1 MEGNS
6 VQPSLSV
13 CAEMSSS
20 ISPPWLTQDSPAVGR
35 VLSSKPALPE
45 WVCDR
50 QKELSEAVEFF
61 SGCADKSWLPP
72 WATGLSTAV
81 GKARC
86 GGNLR
91 VSPRAQ
97 LPAPVREQ
105 RWVLTHSA
113 PLSSRPG
120 PPPPAALQ
128 LLPLLCK
135 SVLFSF
141 TPVTHTPQGSHSAP
155 HWGLLLEFLG
165 KHWDPEA
172 LQPYPSHH

>member
-1 MEGNS
+1 
-6 VQPSLSV
+6 
-13 CAEMSSS
+13 MSSS
-20 ISPPWLTQDSPAVGR
+20 ISPLWLTQDTPDAGR

-50 QKELSEAVEFF
+50 QKKLSEAVEFC

-72 WATGLSTAV
+72 WATGWSTAV

-86 GGNLR
+86 GGSLW
-91 VSPRAQ
+91 VSPRDQ

-113 PLSSRPG
+113 PLSRRLG

-128 LLPLLCK
+128 LPPHPPTPAPLCK
-135 SVLFSF
+135 SGLFSF

-165 KHWDPEA
+165 KHWDPGA